1 MKKLFVLAAALS
13 CAAIMTGCAS
23 LLERQYVTSDLH
35 TSKFWESEAA
45 DILRAENRQ
54 DIVNDLLLLIGQHKE
69 SATLRLYNF
78 SDDVAAADAV
88 QAATTEVRQDTPM
101 GAYAVEYIT
110 SSVESQRGYYEI
122 ELEISYRRSAE
133 QMKAVKNATSAEAV
147 ASLLE
152 NAMEDGAEE
161 LVVRIGYWDQTSR
174 TTIEETMMSLREEY
188 GIEAEPY
195 WAVNLY
201 PAEGETGLVEFLLN
215 ESEPVMAVTQE
226 PLAEE
231 ETGEE
236 TVAEGE
242 ESDTEIGEETGEK
255 TAEKNSE

>member
-1 MKKLFVLAAALS
+1 MMKKLLVLAAALG
-13 CAAIMTGCAS
+13 CAVSMTGCAS

-35 TSKFWESEAA
+35 TSQFWESEAA

-78 SDDVAAADAV
+78 TDDVAAADAV

-122 ELEISYRRSAE
+122 ELEISYRRSVE

-161 LVVRIGYWDQTSR
+161 LVVRIGYWDQSSR
-174 TTIEETMMSLREEY
+174 ATIEQTMVSLREEY
-188 GIEAEPY
+188 GIEGEPY

-201 PAEGETGLVEFLLN
+201 PEEGTTGLVEFLLN
-215 ESEPVMAVTQE
+215 ESEPVMDVTQE
-226 PLAEE
+226 IETEEEIAEE
-231 ETGEE
+231 TDL
-236 TVAEGE
+236 EGE
-242 ESDTEIGEETGEK
+242 EPVTETGAEETEK
-255 TAEKNSE
+255 SFL